1 MLTTFRPPANQSL
14 DINANQYNLD
24 EEGFLLD
31 ISDWLHEVT
40 SGMAMRDGVELEPE
54 HWEVIIFLRKYYLE
68 YQIAPAMH
76 VLSRETGKRSGAEKG
91 NS

>member
-24 EEGFLLD
+24 EEGFPLD
-31 ISDWLHEVT
+31 ISDWSREAA
-40 SGMAMRDGVELEPE
+40 SGMAMRDSVELEPE